1 MPPKFRVLIGGASS
15 DETTPPPDD
24 EDRLADII
32 KPVIDAIGQDAVR
45 SVIFAVQKEST
56 DIEKQT
62 IHTIVWAGD
71 NCSDIE
77 MLGIMTRLL
86 YGQNKRIDQVQDDE
100 PT

>member
-1 MPPKFRVLIGGASS
+1 MPPKFRVLIGGAST
-15 DETTPPPDD
+15 EGPPPTDD
-24 EDRLADII
+24 KELLADII
-32 KPVIDAIGQDAVR
+32 KPVIDAIGTSPVR
-45 SVIFAVQKEST
+45 SVILAVQKEST
-56 DIEKQT
+56 NIEQQT

-86 YGQNKRIDQVQDDE
+86 YGQNKRIDQFQVDE